1 MSAWIEMIRDE
12 NASAH
17 LKEVLRDTQ
26 TPHGTVDNVMRVH
39 SLRPSTMKG
48 HFYLY
53 KSVLHDP
60 ENSLPTW
67 FQETLSSYVS
77 ILNKCE
83 YSLANH
89 WANACHL
96 IGNIEKSTCIKS
108 ALDTGDLERAFTGTE
123 LALLRYA
130 EKLTKSP
137 ELMKKSDVDKLKEL
151 EISDG
156 EILEANQIICYFNY
170 VNRTINGLGVS
181 TTGDTVGYYKSN
193 SKS

>member
-1 MSAWIEMIRDE
+1 MIRDE

-96 IGNIEKSTCIKS
+96 IGNLERINDIKS
-108 ALDTGDLERAFTGTE
+108 ALDTGDLEKAFKGTE
-123 LALLRYA
+123 LAILRYA
-130 EKLTKSP
+130 EKLTKTP
-137 ELMKKSDVDKLKEL
+137 NLMKKSDVDNLKEL
-151 EISDG
+151 KISDG